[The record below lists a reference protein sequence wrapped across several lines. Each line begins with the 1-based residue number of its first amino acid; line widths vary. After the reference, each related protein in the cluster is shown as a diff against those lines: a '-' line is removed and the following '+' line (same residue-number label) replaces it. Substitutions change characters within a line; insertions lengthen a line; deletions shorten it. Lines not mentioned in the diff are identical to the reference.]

1 MAAPLL
7 ALAQADPGDPWMGM
21 YETGW
26 ALEFPLA
33 IACGFLVVRGLW
45 TGAPLALHRMFA
57 HQPNP
62 GIGVARASMLF
73 AGFWF
78 WLVLQTGAASD
89 ILGFYTWM
97 YVLLAFAVLLYAGFR
112 FPVAG
117 VYYPAD
123 VLERGNLAAAL
134 TLSGFALGTAFA
146 FGGALTGEG
155 PGWWVV
161 IVFFILAYLE
171 LRANVALV
179 ARLGSLDEEMRVE
192 RDASA
197 GALLGAVALASGLV
211 SGRAAAGDFTGWER
225 DLPDYAKRLWPLLVV
240 ALVGALAGAWSRF
253 SEHKAAI
260 RLGTG
265 AALAAG
271 SLLYYVL
278 T

>member
-1 MAAPLL
+1 MLGLAQVDPSEPYAGLYEIGWTLEFPVLLVSALLTFRGLYRAAPL
-7 ALAQADPGDPWMGM
+7 G
-21 YETGW
+21 
-26 ALEFPLA
+26 
-33 IACGFLVVRGLW
+33 
-45 TGAPLALHRMFA
+45 LHRLFA

-78 WLVLQTGAASD
+78 WFVLQTGAASD
-89 ILGFYTWM
+89 IVGYYTLL

-161 IVFFILAYLE
+161 VVFFFLAYWE
-171 LRANVALV
+171 LRGNVALV
-179 ARLGSLDEEMRVE
+179 ARIGNLDEEMRLD

-225 DLPDYAKRLWPLLVV
+225 DLPDYARRLWPLLVV
-240 ALVGALAGAWSRF
+240 ALAGALAGAWSRF
-253 SEHKAAI
+253 SPKKAHVRVGAS
-260 RLGTG
+260 
-265 AALAAG
+265 AALVLG
-271 SLLYYVL
+271 GFLYYFL

>member
-1 MAAPLL
+1 MLG
-7 ALAQADPGDPWMGM
+7 LAQVDPSDPFYGL

-26 ALEFPLA
+26 TMELPLL
-33 IACGFLVVRGLW
+33 IVCGVLTLRGLYRA
-45 TGAPLALHRMFA
+45 APLGLHRLFA

-73 AGFWF
+73 AAFWF

-89 ILGFYTWM
+89 IVGFYTVL
-97 YVLLAFAVLLYAGFR
+97 YTLLAFAVLLYAGFR

-134 TLSGFALGTAFA
+134 ALSGFALGTAFA

-161 IVFFILAYLE
+161 VVFFFLAYWE
-171 LRANVALV
+171 LRGNMALV
-179 ARLGSLDEEMRVE
+179 ARVGDLDEEMRLD
-192 RDASA
+192 RDVSA

-225 DLPDYAKRLWPLLVV
+225 DLPDYAKRLWPLLVIS
-240 ALVGALAGAWSRF
+240 LTGALAGAWTRHG
-253 SEHKAAI
+253 ERKAQA
-260 RLGTG
+260 RLWTG
-265 AALAAG
+265 AALVLG
-271 SLLYYVL
+271 GFLYYFL

>member
-1 MAAPLL
+1 MLG
-7 ALAQADPGDPWMGM
+7 LAQLEPSDPYAGLYGV
-21 YETGW
+21 GW
-26 ALEFPLA
+26 ALEMPLLF
-33 IACGFLVVRGLW
+33 ACLFLVVRGLW
-45 TGAPLALHRMFA
+45 RGAPLALHRMFA

-62 GIGVARASMLF
+62 GIGVARASMVF

-89 ILGFYTWM
+89 ILGVYTIL

-112 FPVAG
+112 FPVVG

-161 IVFFILAYLE
+161 VVFFFLAYWE
-171 LRANVALV
+171 LRGNMALV
-179 ARLGSLDEEMRVE
+179 GKLGDLDEEMRVE
-192 RDASA
+192 RDVSA

-225 DLPDYAKRLWPLLVV
+225 DLPDYAKRLWPLLVI

-253 SEHKAAI
+253 SERKTEV
-260 RLGTG
+260 RLWTG
-265 AALAAG
+265 GALALG
-271 SLLYYVL
+271 GLLYYFL